1 MKCSSV
7 VRYRCILAESV
18 FNKLIKPFSR
28 TILRNLDRT
37 EENIRTRVST
47 IGIKSQRAIGT
58 RIDERAFGERNVHYL
73 DHRRKQLLRE
83 TKRAKNPRR
92 GEKWGDMKGHGRSL
106 EKKGLKKERKKE
118 NQGWRVSVGW
128 NFPCPTAPHPPSF
141 EHRGR
146 RDKKKEQKA
155 EAARRAHA
163 RTRLVRACYRWH
175 AWYARASRRG
185 KLCSRFVSNL
195 HPCACFNTRNILVS
209 CRNSSRTGVEKTDGR
224 NNTVAK

>member
-1 MKCSSV
+1 MKEPSERKMSITSTPQKAALKKNKKGEKAKKGREMR
-7 VRYRCILAESV
+7 RYE
-18 FNKLIKPFSR
+18 
-28 TILRNLDRT
+28 
-37 EENIRTRVST
+37 RTR
-47 IGIKSQRAIGT
+47 
-58 RIDERAFGERNVHYL
+58 
-73 DHRRKQLLRE
+73 
-83 TKRAKNPRR
+83 TKL
-92 GEKWGDMKGHGRSL
+92 G
-106 EKKGLKKERKKE
+106 KKKDWKKRERKKK

-185 KLCSRFVSNL
+185 KLCSRFLSNL
-195 HPCACFNTRNILVS
+195 DPCACFSTRNFLVS
-209 CRNSSRTGVEKTDGR
+209 CPNSSRTGVEKTDGKNMLHKDRLSR
-224 NNTVAK
+224 NNAVAK

>member
-1 MKCSSV
+1 MPKSNWYENRWKSLRREKCPLPRPPQKAALKKNKKGEKAKKGREMR
-7 VRYRCILAESV
+7 RYE
-18 FNKLIKPFSR
+18 
-28 TILRNLDRT
+28 
-37 EENIRTRVST
+37 RTRT
-47 IGIKSQRAIGT
+47 KLGKK
-58 RIDERAFGERNVHYL
+58 RI
-73 DHRRKQLLRE
+73 
-83 TKRAKNPRR
+83 
-92 GEKWGDMKGHGRSL
+92 
-106 EKKGLKKERKKE
+106 EKKREKKK

-185 KLCSRFVSNL
+185 KLCSRFLSNL
-195 HPCACFNTRNILVS
+195 HPCTSFNTRNFLVQGIF
-209 CRNSSRTGVEKTDGR
+209 CPNSSRTGVRQNRWENMSHKDRLSR
-224 NNTVAK
+224 NLAVVKYFNMSDKNRR